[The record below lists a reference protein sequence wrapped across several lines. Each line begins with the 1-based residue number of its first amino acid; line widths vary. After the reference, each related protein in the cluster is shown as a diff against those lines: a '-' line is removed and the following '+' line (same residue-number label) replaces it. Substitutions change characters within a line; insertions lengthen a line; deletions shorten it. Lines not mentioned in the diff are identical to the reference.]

1 MASFWQMLRHDPVY
15 TPVVEAF
22 KGVFALQGLR
32 FRITGEDKV
41 PSEGPAVMMINVI
54 GSATIASS
62 QMWDESDNCVRTL
75 TKRGSTT
82 PA

>member
-32 FRITGEDKV
+32 FRITGRTRSPARV
-41 PSEGPAVMMINVI
+41 P
-54 GSATIASS
+54 
-62 QMWDESDNCVRTL
+62 R
-75 TKRGSTT
+75 
-82 PA
+82 